1 MIVKSLSSYS
11 KKQFT
16 NKFQCDIMPD
26 ENAEKLFLQEKPTLT
41 LLFIGSMEK
50 TYASVISKEID
61 STFAHTTRI
70 LAKMEHSGL
79 IRFTFDGR
87 IKFVELTEYGKGVE
101 TALKDFRNVISEEV
115 IVEKSQKEESEKEDL
130 DESKRENIEEEEK
143 EKLENIKKL
152 VYVDELT
159 PLNAEI
165 LEKIKNLKSKIESIH
180 RGALERRDSKDALSR
195 KLGPYSRDIKKLQ
208 NQITNAE
215 APINETVTLAL
226 KESQRLLESY
236 LKS

>member
-1 MIVKSLSSYS
+1 
-11 KKQFT
+11 
-16 NKFQCDIMPD
+16 MPD

-41 LLFIGSMEK
+41 LLFIGSMAK

-101 TALKDFRNVISEEV
+101 TALKDFRNVISEEI
-115 IVEKSQKEESEKEDL
+115 IVEKAQKEESKKEDL

-143 EKLENIKKL
+143 EKLEHIE
-152 VYVDELT
+152 ELN

-165 LEKIKNLKSKIESIH
+165 LEKIKKLKSKIESIH
-180 RGALERRDSKDALSR
+180 RGVLEQRDNKDALSR

-215 APINETVTLAL
+215 SPINETVTLAL
-226 KESQRLLESY
+226 KESERLMESY
-236 LKS
+236 LNS